1 MKPCASIMDA
11 TQSRR
16 ALIGVDS
23 NVLLD
28 LADEV
33 EDVTDAVLT
42 VRSRLPQAQLVLLP
56 TASQELAA
64 EVRSGLDDRKRQR
77 AKRAFQLAR
86 DWKIQPCDLISV
98 RHGIAERIGRHVRGL
113 GMLPEAEVN
122 DGLILAEAA
131 LLNCSLLLTSDEH
144 LRGIDFER
152 LTFEL
157 QSFDLPTPVIATPRE
172 IVRRFFR

>member
-1 MKPCASIMDA
+1 MKPCVSIMDA
-11 TQSRR
+11 PQSRR

-42 VRSRLPQAQLVLLP
+42 VRRRLPQAQLVLLP
-56 TASQELAA
+56 TAGQELAA
-64 EVRSGLDDRKRQR
+64 EVRKGLDDLKRQR

-86 DWKIQPCDLISV
+86 DWKIQPSDLISV
-98 RHGIAERIGRHVRGL
+98 RHGIAERIGRHLRGL

>member
-1 MKPCASIMDA
+1 MDSP
-11 TQSRR
+11 QSRR

-42 VRSRLPQAQLVLLP
+42 IRRRLPQTQLVLLP
-56 TASQELAA
+56 TVGQELAA
-64 EVRSGLDDRKRQR
+64 EVRRGVDASKRRR
-77 AKRAFQLAR
+77 AKSAFQLAR
-86 DWKIQPCDLISV
+86 NWNIQPSDLISV
-98 RHGIAERIGRHVRGL
+98 RHGIAEHIGRRLRALGL
-113 GMLPEAEVN
+113 LPETEVN

-131 LLNCSLLLTSDEH
+131 LLDCSLLLTSDEH
-144 LRGIDFER
+144 LRGIDFVR

-157 QSFDLPTPVIATPRE
+157 QSFDLPSPVIATPRE
-172 IVRRFFR
+172 IVRKFFH